1 MKFLKNTRFWYHAM
15 PTFISAGMACSAF
28 LYQSIREQTFQ
39 SFKARKD
46 HIGQVIFL
54 DFLTNW
60 LATSDW
66 LTHFNSLALLESAI
80 YFVILCENK
89 NSLDQKI
96 QKLYGP
102 LYGNRLMYQSG
113 IDAVSE
119 RQKMSI
125 KQYIRKVCEEKDEIG
140 LESKYTFSEIMHVF
154 FDVVL

>member
-1 MKFLKNTRFWYHAM
+1 M
-15 PTFISAGMACSAF
+15 
-28 LYQSIREQTFQ
+28 
-39 SFKARKD
+39 
-46 HIGQVIFL
+46 
-54 DFLTNW
+54 
-60 LATSDW
+60 
-66 LTHFNSLALLESAI
+66 
-80 YFVILCENK
+80 ILCENK

-154 FDVVL
+154 FDVVF

>member
-46 HIGQVIFL
+46 HIGL
-54 DFLTNW
+54 SRNDFQISACPTV
-60 LATSDW
+60 SVR
-66 LTHFNSLALLESAI
+66 ALLSNHQL
-80 YFVILCENK
+80 VIPIK
-89 NSLDQKI
+89 NSDQKI

-119 RQKMSI
+119 RQKMTI
-125 KQYIRKVCEEKDEIG
+125 KQYIRKVCQEKDEIG
-140 LESKYTFSEIMHVF
+140 LESKFIF
-154 FDVVL
+154 L